1 MSTRQEVYKL
11 IIEKKD
17 NKEIAAALN
26 ISVRTVERYRKD
38 FNDTTNDNNDDKN
51 ATATNDNRR
60 KKKEKAKALI
70 ESGETI
76 RDVGD
81 KLGLSKSVAGRLSSK
96 EKLQVK
102 QLDYLKSFREQY
114 REEITKNKKDR
125 LNLNNLAKEKIEY
138 TLNLAEDISKDT
150 QKLIKMNEETE
161 QKIFELDRIERLERL
176 ELEKNKFK
184 NDLLIDFT
192 ERIQKLTD
200 ENIMK
205 VLDFMKSLESD
216 TDESANWFDRKRITE
231 QKEK

>member
-1 MSTRQEVYKL
+1 MSTRQEVFKL

-38 FNDTTNDNNDDKN
+38 FNDTTSDNDIKTTTTSDK
-51 ATATNDNRR
+51 
-60 KKKEKAKALI
+60 KKRKEKARVLI
-70 ESGETI
+70 ETGASLEEAATQSNTTI
-76 RDVGD
+76 DIV
-81 KLGLSKSVAGRLSSK
+81 KRLSSK

-102 QLDYLKSFREQY
+102 QLDYLKTFREQY
-114 REEITKNKKDR
+114 IKEITKNKKDR
-125 LNLNNLAKEKIEY
+125 LNLNNIAKKKIEY

-184 NDLLIDFT
+184 NDLLIDFA

-216 TDESANWFDRKRITE
+216 KDESTNWFDRKRITE

>member
-38 FNDTTNDNNDDKN
+38 FNSTTNDNDIKTTTTSDK
-51 ATATNDNRR
+51 
-60 KKKEKAKALI
+60 KKRKEKARVLI
-70 ESGETI
+70 ETGASLEEAATQSNTTI
-76 RDVGD
+76 DIV
-81 KLGLSKSVAGRLSSK
+81 KRLSSK

-125 LNLNNLAKEKIEY
+125 LNLNNIAKKKIEY
-138 TLNLAEDISKDT
+138 TLNLAEDITKDT

-216 TDESANWFDRKRITE
+216 TDESIN
-231 QKEK
+231 

>member
-38 FNDTTNDNNDDKN
+38 FNDTTNDNDIKTTTTSDK
-51 ATATNDNRR
+51 
-60 KKKEKAKALI
+60 KKRKEKARVLI
-70 ESGETI
+70 ETGASLEEAATQSNTTI
-76 RDVGD
+76 DVV
-81 KLGLSKSVAGRLSSK
+81 KRLSSK

-161 QKIFELDRIERLERL
+161 QKIFELDRIERLERF
-176 ELEKNKFK
+176 ELEKAKYKDNRL
-184 NDLLIDFT
+184 NIIT
-192 ERIQKLTD
+192 EELANLTD
-200 ENIMK
+200 SDIEKI
-205 VLDFMKSLESD
+205 LQIIEKS
-216 TDESANWFDRKRITE
+216 
-231 QKEK
+231 KEVDKNE

>member
-81 KLGLSKSVAGRLSSK
+81 KLGLSKSVVGRLSSK

-216 TDESANWFDRKRITE
+216 TDESAN
-231 QKEK
+231 

>member
-11 IIEKKD
+11 IIEKKNND
-17 NKEIAAALN
+17 EIAEALN
-26 ISVRTVERYRKD
+26 VSKRTVERYRKD
-38 FNDTTNDNNDDKN
+38 FNDTTNDKN

-60 KKKEKAKALI
+60 KKKEKARALI

-114 REEITKNKKDR
+114 IEEITKNKKDR
-125 LNLNNLAKEKIEY
+125 LNLNNIAKEKIEY
-138 TLNLAEDISKDT
+138 TLNLAEDITKAT
-150 QKLIKMNEETE
+150 QELIKLNEQTE
-161 QKIFELDRIERLERL
+161 QEIFELDRIERLEKI

-184 NDLLIDFT
+184 NELLCDFT
-192 ERIQKLTD
+192 EKLQKLSD
-200 ENIMK
+200 KDILK
-205 VLDFMKSLESD
+205 VLEFIKSLESD
-216 TDESANWFDRKRITE
+216 TNEGIN
-231 QKEK
+231 

>member
-26 ISVRTVERYRKD
+26 ISVRSVQLYRKEYEKD
-38 FNDTTNDNNDDKN
+38 LNKSESEIKN
-51 ATATNDNRR
+51 ESESE
-60 KKKEKAKALI
+60 KKKRKEKAKVLI
-70 ESGETI
+70 ETGSSLKEAATQSNTTI
-76 RDVGD
+76 DVV
-81 KLGLSKSVAGRLSSK
+81 KRLSSK

-125 LNLNNLAKEKIEY
+125 LNLNNIAKKKIEY
-138 TLNLAEDISKDT
+138 TLNLTEDISKDT

-161 QKIFELDRIERLERL
+161 QKIFELDRIERLEKL

-216 TDESANWFDRKRITE
+216 TDESIN
-231 QKEK
+231 

>member
-38 FNDTTNDNNDDKN
+38 FNDTTNDKN

-60 KKKEKAKALI
+60 KKKEKARALI

-96 EKLQVK
+96 EELQIK

-125 LNLNNLAKEKIEY
+125 LNLNNIAKEKIEY
-138 TLNLAEDISKDT
+138 TLNLAEDITKAT
-150 QKLIKMNEETE
+150 QELIKLNEQTE
-161 QKIFELDRIERLERL
+161 QEIFELDRIERLEKI

-184 NDLLIDFT
+184 NELLCDFT
-192 ERIQKLTD
+192 EKLQKLSD
-200 ENIMK
+200 KDILK
-205 VLDFMKSLESD
+205 VLEFIKSLESD
-216 TDESANWFDRKRITE
+216 TNEGIN
-231 QKEK
+231 

>member
-38 FNDTTNDNNDDKN
+38 FNDTTNDNNNDKN
-51 ATATNDNRR
+51 ATTTSDNRR

-76 RDVGD
+76 REVGD

-102 QLDYLKSFREQY
+102 QLDYLKSLREKY
-114 REEITKNKKDR
+114 SKEIERNKEDR
-125 LNLNNLAKEKIEY
+125 FYINTEAKERIWQKLREFG
-138 TLNLAEDISKDT
+138 ISKELQDT
-150 QKLIKMNEETE
+150 LKQNELTE
-161 QKIFELDRIERLERL
+161 QEILELNRLERL
-176 ELEKNKFK
+176 ERFELEKAKYKDNRL
-184 NDLLIDFT
+184 NIIT
-192 ERIQKLTD
+192 EELANLTD
-200 ENIMK
+200 SDIEKILQIIK
-205 VLDFMKSLESD
+205 KSKEAD
-216 TDESANWFDRKRITE
+216 QDE
-231 QKEK
+231 

>member
-38 FNDTTNDNNDDKN
+38 FNDTTNDKN

-76 RDVGD
+76 REVGD

-102 QLDYLKSFREQY
+102 QLDYLKSLREKYSKEIEQNKEDRFY
-114 REEITKNKKDR
+114 INTEAKEEIWKK
-125 LNLNNLAKEKIEY
+125 LKEFG
-138 TLNLAEDISKDT
+138 ISKELQDT
-150 QKLIKMNEETE
+150 LKQNELTE
-161 QKIFELDRIERLERL
+161 QEILELNRLERL
-176 ELEKNKFK
+176 ERFELEKAKYKDNRL
-184 NDLLIDFT
+184 NIISEELAN
-192 ERIQKLTD
+192 LTD
-200 ENIMK
+200 SDIEKILQIIEKSKEVDEN
-205 VLDFMKSLESD
+205 E
-216 TDESANWFDRKRITE
+216 
-231 QKEK
+231 

>member
-26 ISVRTVERYRKD
+26 ISVRSVQLYRKEYEKD
-38 FNDTTNDNNDDKN
+38 LNESEIKN
-51 ATATNDNRR
+51 ESESE
-60 KKKEKAKALI
+60 KKKRKEKAKVLI
-70 ESGETI
+70 ECGASLKEAATQSNTTI
-76 RDVGD
+76 DIV
-81 KLGLSKSVAGRLSSK
+81 KRLSSK

-102 QLDYLKSFREQY
+102 QLDYLKSFRERY
-114 REEITKNKKDR
+114 IEEITKNKKDR
-125 LNLNNLAKEKIEY
+125 LNLNNIAKKKIEY

-192 ERIQKLTD
+192 EKIQKLTD

-205 VLDFMKSLESD
+205 VLEFMKSLESD
-216 TDESANWFDRKRITE
+216 SDESAN
-231 QKEK
+231 

>member
-11 IIEKKD
+11 IIE
-17 NKEIAAALN
+17 NKTNDEIAEALN
-26 ISVRTVERYRKD
+26 VSKRTVERYRKD
-38 FNDTTNDNNDDKN
+38 FNSATSDNNTTTTNDNI
-51 ATATNDNRR
+51 R
-60 KKKEKAKALI
+60 KKKEKARALI

-76 RDVGD
+76 TEVANKVGLARSTIGD
-81 KLGLSKSVAGRLSSK
+81 ISSK

-114 REEITKNKKDR
+114 IEEITKNKKDR
-125 LNLNNLAKEKIEY
+125 LKLNNKAKEKIEY
-138 TLNLAEDISKDT
+138 TLNLAENISKDT

-161 QKIFELDRIERLERL
+161 QKIFELDRIERLEKL
-176 ELEKNKFK
+176 ELERNKFK

-216 TDESANWFDRKRITE
+216 TNESID
-231 QKEK
+231 

>member
-26 ISVRTVERYRKD
+26 ISIRTVERYRKD
-38 FNDTTNDNNDDKN
+38 FNDTTNDKN

-60 KKKEKAKALI
+60 KKKEKARALI

-125 LNLNNLAKEKIEY
+125 LNLNNIAKEKIEY
-138 TLNLAEDISKDT
+138 TLNLAEDITKAT
-150 QKLIKMNEETE
+150 QELIKLNEQTE
-161 QKIFELDRIERLERL
+161 QEIFELDRIERLEKI

-184 NDLLIDFT
+184 NELLCDFT
-192 ERIQKLTD
+192 EKLQKLSD
-200 ENIMK
+200 KDILK
-205 VLDFMKSLESD
+205 VLEFIKSLESD
-216 TDESANWFDRKRITE
+216 TNEGIN
-231 QKEK
+231 

>member
-17 NKEIAAALN
+17 NKEIATALN

-38 FNDTTNDNNDDKN
+38 FNNVTNDNDIK
-51 ATATNDNRR
+51 TTTTSDNKK

-70 ESGETI
+70 MSGETI
-76 RDVGD
+76 AEVANKVGLAKSTVGD
-81 KLGLSKSVAGRLSSK
+81 ISSK

-114 REEITKNKKDR
+114 IEEITKNKKDR

-184 NDLLIDFT
+184 NDLLIDFN
-192 ERIQKLTD
+192 ERIQKLAD
-200 ENIMK
+200 EKIMK

-216 TDESANWFDRKRITE
+216 TDESIN
-231 QKEK
+231 

>member
-17 NKEIAAALN
+17 NKEIATALN

-38 FNDTTNDNNDDKN
+38 FNNTTNDNDIKTTTTSDK
-51 ATATNDNRR
+51 
-60 KKKEKAKALI
+60 KKRKEKAKVLI
-70 ESGETI
+70 ETGATIKEASAESGI
-76 RDVGD
+76 SFNSAM
-81 KLGLSKSVAGRLSSK
+81 KLSSK
-96 EKLQVK
+96 DKLQVK

-125 LNLNNLAKEKIEY
+125 LNLNNIAKKKIEY
-138 TLNLAEDISKDT
+138 TLNLAEDITKDT

-161 QKIFELDRIERLERL
+161 QKIFELDRIERLEKL
-176 ELEKNKFK
+176 ELERNKFK

-216 TDESANWFDRKRITE
+216 TDESAN
-231 QKEK
+231 

>member
-17 NKEIAAALN
+17 NKEIATALN

-38 FNDTTNDNNDDKN
+38 FNNVTNDNDIK
-51 ATATNDNRR
+51 TTTTSDN
-60 KKKEKAKALI
+60 KKKKKDKAKALI
-70 ESGETI
+70 MSGETI
-76 RDVGD
+76 AEVANKVGLAKSTVGD
-81 KLGLSKSVAGRLSSK
+81 ISSK

-114 REEITKNKKDR
+114 IEEITKNKKDR

-184 NDLLIDFT
+184 NDLLIDFS

-216 TDESANWFDRKRITE
+216 TDESAN
-231 QKEK
+231 

>member
-17 NKEIAAALN
+17 NKEIAAALS
-26 ISVRTVERYRKD
+26 ISKRTVERYRKD
-38 FNDTTNDNNDDKN
+38 FNDTTNDNSDDKN
-51 ATATNDNRR
+51 ATTTNDNRR
-60 KKKEKAKALI
+60 KKKEKARALI

-76 RDVGD
+76 REVGD

-114 REEITKNKKDR
+114 KEEIMKNKKDR
-125 LNLNNLAKEKIEY
+125 LNLNNKAKEKIEY
-138 TLNLAEDISKDT
+138 TLNLSEDITKDT

-161 QKIFELDRIERLERL
+161 QKIFELDRIERLERF

-205 VLDFMKSLESD
+205 VLEFMKSLESD
-216 TDESANWFDRKRITE
+216 TDESTN
-231 QKEK
+231 

>member
-216 TDESANWFDRKRITE
+216 TDESAN
-231 QKEK
+231 

>member
-26 ISVRTVERYRKD
+26 ISIRTVERYRKD
-38 FNDTTNDNNDDKN
+38 FNDTTNDDKN

-60 KKKEKAKALI
+60 KKKEKARALI

-76 RDVGD
+76 REVGD

-125 LNLNNLAKEKIEY
+125 LNLNNIAKKKIEY
-138 TLNLAEDISKDT
+138 TLNLAEDITKDT

-161 QKIFELDRIERLERL
+161 QKIFELDRIERLEKL
-176 ELEKNKFK
+176 ELERNKFK

-205 VLDFMKSLESD
+205 VLDFMNSLESD
-216 TDESANWFDRKRITE
+216 TDESIDWTYRKRITE

>member
-26 ISVRTVERYRKD
+26 ISIRTVERYRKD

-51 ATATNDNRR
+51 ATTTNDNRR

-138 TLNLAEDISKDT
+138 TLNLAEDITKDT
-150 QKLIKMNEETE
+150 QKLIEMNEETE
-161 QKIFELDRIERLERL
+161 QKIFELDRIERLERF
-176 ELEKNKFK
+176 ELEKAKYKDNRL
-184 NDLLIDFT
+184 NIIT
-192 ERIQKLTD
+192 EELANLTD
-200 ENIMK
+200 NDIEKILQIIKKSKEADEN
-205 VLDFMKSLESD
+205 E
-216 TDESANWFDRKRITE
+216 
-231 QKEK
+231 

>member
-38 FNDTTNDNNDDKN
+38 FNN
-51 ATATNDNRR
+51 ATNDNDIKTTTTSD
-60 KKKEKAKALI
+60 KKKRKEKAKVLI
-70 ESGETI
+70 ETGATIKEASAESGI
-76 RDVGD
+76 SFNSAM
-81 KLGLSKSVAGRLSSK
+81 KLSSK
-96 EKLQVK
+96 DKLQVK
-102 QLDYLKSFREQY
+102 QLDYLKSFRERY
-114 REEITKNKKDR
+114 IEEITKNKKDR
-125 LNLNNLAKEKIEY
+125 LNLNNIAKKKIEY

-161 QKIFELDRIERLERL
+161 QKIFELDRIERLEKL
-176 ELEKNKFK
+176 ELERNKFK

-216 TDESANWFDRKRITE
+216 TDESID
-231 QKEK
+231 

>member
-1 MSTRQEVYKL
+1 VLEDVSTRQEVYKL

-17 NKEIAAALN
+17 NKEIAAALS

-38 FNDTTNDNNDDKN
+38 FNS
-51 ATATNDNRR
+51 ATNDNDIKTTTTSD
-60 KKKEKAKALI
+60 KKKRKEKARVLI
-70 ESGETI
+70 ETGASLEEAATQSNTTI
-76 RDVGD
+76 DVV
-81 KLGLSKSVAGRLSSK
+81 KRLSSK

-102 QLDYLKSFREQY
+102 QLDYLKSFREEY

-125 LNLNNLAKEKIEY
+125 LNLNNIAKKKIEY

-192 ERIQKLTD
+192 EKIQKLTD

-205 VLDFMKSLESD
+205 VLEFMKSLESD
-216 TDESANWFDRKRITE
+216 SDESAN
-231 QKEK
+231 